1 MKINGKE
8 YYFDVNRQ
16 KYVWIAG
23 GEVKIVEKEH
33 LRKELFS
40 SVDGDEKRYKQRLSE
55 NFFEKIEARA
65 FEFDPH
71 KPKEFNHH
79 GFKAVNMFR
88 PTPVMTVCQDERG
101 KVKASELHKDSFF
114 VDYFPHIAVL
124 LNNLFTSKERMDYFI
139 NWLATALITKKKN
152 RTAILL
158 RGRQGT
164 GKGVLWEQIIEHA
177 VGGDYC
183 ATIGNDDLTTNF
195 NSALENKLF
204 ILANEIKGDFRDGN
218 SMYEKLKMYVTD
230 EELRIEQKRVDSR
243 KVKNFFNVILNSNN
257 ATPLQIQ
264 GGDRRYTVYETSDIK
279 LKDLVSVKFDMT
291 MESFIKAIQ
300 RERDDFLIELF
311 KFDYDSSLASQVQ
324 ETEEKERIYRSSVK
338 KTEILAEKIQLL
350 DDEFFDNDLMEIVD
364 AMNFSEFKELA
375 ETFNL
380 PMIDDDKSETFEFI
394 KTRMFAQIREFQR
407 AETSYLNF
415 FFSLF
420 TGETNVRKTGTSLT
434 ALFGKAKPGKIGTSK
449 TVRYREVKMLS
460 SAYPF

>member
-16 KYVWIAG
+16 KYVWLAG
-23 GEVKIVEKEH
+23 SEVKIVEKEH
-33 LRKELFS
+33 LRKELFAE
-40 SVDGDEKRYKQRLSE
+40 VGEDEKVFKQRMADT
-55 NFFEKIEARA
+55 FFERIEPRA

-71 KPKEFNHH
+71 KPKEFNRY
-79 GFKAVNMFR
+79 GFTAVNTYR
-88 PTPVMTVCQDERG
+88 PTPIMAVCQDERDRL
-101 KVKASELHKDSFF
+101 KASELYKDSSF
-114 VDYFPHIAVL
+114 VEGFPHIAVL
-124 LNNLFTSKERMDYFI
+124 LKNLFVTKERLDYFV

-243 KVKNFFNVILNSNN
+243 KVRNFFNVILNSNN

-264 GGDRRYTVYETSDIK
+264 GGDRRYTVYETSDVK
-279 LKDLVSVKFDMT
+279 LKDLVSVEFDMT

-300 RERDDFLIELF
+300 RERDAFLIELF
-311 KFDYDSSLASQVQ
+311 KFDYDSSLAAQVQ
-324 ETEEKERIYRSSVK
+324 DTEEKERIYRSSVK
-338 KTEILAEKIQLL
+338 KTEILAEKIRSL

-364 AMNFSEFKELA
+364 SMNFSEFKDLA

-380 PMIDDDKSETFEFI
+380 PMIDDDKTETFDFV

-407 AETSYLNF
+407 AETNYLNF

-434 ALFGKAKPGKIGTSK
+434 ALFGKAKPGKIGTPK